1 MPRMFE
7 HSNIMTLFLLVQ
19 LVLRIFM
26 KCFERTANIQMEE
39 GISET
44 MYRLVQ
50 FTLLDSVGVWKGEEK
65 HLFKAMLKF
74 QR

>member
-1 MPRMFE
+1 
-7 HSNIMTLFLLVQ
+7 
-19 LVLRIFM
+19 M